1 MVAFQEILPTAGGIQ
16 LMEEYTALKSVMENP
31 RRPCVYVLGGAK
43 ISDAFDMMR
52 KVLSD
57 GSADYILTA
66 GVTGIVMHIA
76 RGVDF
81 GPAIT
86 KLLADRALDT
96 FIPEAKSLLA
106 EFGSKYVLPVDFAF
120 DAAVTDQQGQAMPV
134 RAEAP
139 VDQLPRDRLL
149 PDVGH
154 QTIELFKKYIAGAGS
169 IFVNGPAGMYEH
181 EPWSDGT
188 REIWQAIADAPGYT
202 VIGGGDTIS
211 AAARF
216 TDMSKYGYVCTGG
229 GAMVRFLAGKRL
241 PLIEAM
247 ERAFERNLQ
256 APVR

>member
-1 MVAFQEILPTAGGIQ
+1 
-16 LMEEYTALKSVMENP
+16 
-31 RRPCVYVLGGAK
+31 
-43 ISDAFDMMR
+43 
-52 KVLSD
+52 
-57 GSADYILTA
+57 
-66 GVTGIVMHIA
+66 
-76 RGVDF
+76 
-81 GPAIT
+81 
-86 KLLADRALDT
+86 
-96 FIPEAKSLLA
+96 
-106 EFGSKYVLPVDFAF
+106 
-120 DAAVTDQQGQAMPV
+120 
-134 RAEAP
+134 
-139 VDQLPRDRLL
+139 
-149 PDVGH
+149 VGH
-154 QTIELFKKYIAGAGS
+154 QTIELFKNYIAGAGS